1 MAANGFE
8 WRYNV
13 SGGRPLIL
21 TMAMKDTETLTR
33 GDMLNVESGEVD
45 LAATG
50 DAALAGIFV
59 GPENPNDAVDGKPG
73 TLSGTDSTTI
83 VKVLVNPDAVYA
95 DPNDTSA
102 RLAGATL
109 DISGATGA
117 QTLAASSNTEFV
129 VVERK
134 RQASDEPRVMICSS
148 AHYLAKAQS
157 E

>member
-21 TMAMKDTETLTR
+21 TFAMKDTETLTR

-45 LAATG
+45 LCATG
-50 DAALAGIFV
+50 DAAIAGVFV
-59 GPENPNDAVDGKPG
+59 GPENPNDATDGEPG
-73 TLSGTDSTTI
+73 KVSGTDSTTI
-83 VKVLVNPDAVYA
+83 VKAIVNPDAVYA

-134 RQASDEPRVMICSS
+134 RQSSDETRVQICSS
-148 AHYLAKAQS
+148 AHYLAKAQ
-157 E
+157 

>member
-8 WRYNV
+8 WRYNL

-21 TMAMKDTETLTR
+21 TFVMKDTETLTR
-33 GDMLNVESGEVD
+33 GDMLNIESGEVD
-45 LAATG
+45 LAATA
-50 DAALAGIFV
+50 DVAIAGIFV
-59 GPENPNDAVDGKPG
+59 GPENPDDAVDGKPG
-73 TLSGTDSTTI
+73 TVSGTDSTTV
-83 VKVLVNPDAVYA
+83 VKCLVNPDAVYA
-95 DPNDTSA
+95 DGNDTNA

-134 RQASDEPRVMICSS
+134 RQSSDETRVQIASTS
-148 AHYLAKAQS
+148 HYLAKAQ
-157 E
+157 

>member
-21 TMAMKDTETLTR
+21 TFLMKDTETLTR
-33 GDMLNVESGEVD
+33 GDLLNIESGEVD

-73 TLSGTDSTTI
+73 TVSGTDSTTL
-83 VKVLVNPDAVYA
+83 VKCIVNPDAVYA

-109 DISGATGA
+109 DVSGATGA
-117 QTLAASSNTEFV
+117 QTVASSSNTEFV
-129 VVERK
+129 VIERK
-134 RQASDEPRVMICSS
+134 RQSSDETRLMICSS
-148 AHYLAKAQS
+148 AHYIAKAQ
-157 E
+157 

>member
-45 LAATG
+45 LCATG
-50 DAALAGIFV
+50 DAAIAGVFV

-73 TLSGTDSTTI
+73 TVSVTDSTTI
-83 VKVLVNPDAVYA
+83 VKVIVNPDAVYA
-95 DPNDTSA
+95 DANDTSA

-117 QTLAASSNTEFV
+117 QTVAASSNTEFV

-134 RQASDEPRVMICSS
+134 RQSTDETRLMICSS
-148 AHYLAKAQS
+148 AHYLAKAQ
-157 E
+157 

>member
-13 SGGRPLIL
+13 SGGRPLLL

-45 LAATG
+45 LCATG
-50 DAALAGIFV
+50 DAAIAGVFV

-73 TLSGTDSTTI
+73 TVSGTDSTTI
-83 VKVLVNPDAVYA
+83 VKVIVNPDAVYA
-95 DPNDTSA
+95 DANDTSA

-117 QTLAASSNTEFV
+117 QTVAASSNTEFV

-134 RQASDEPRVMICSS
+134 RQSTDETRLMICSS
-148 AHYLAKAQS
+148 AHYLAKAQ
-157 E
+157 

>member
-1 MAANGFE
+1 MAANGFD

-21 TMAMKDTETLTR
+21 TLVMKDTETLTR
-33 GDMLNVESGEVD
+33 GDMLNIESGEVD

-50 DAALAGIFV
+50 DTALAGIFV
-59 GPENPNDAVDGKPG
+59 GPENPEDAVDGKPG
-73 TLSGTDSTTI
+73 TLAGTDSTTI

-95 DPNDTSA
+95 DANDTSA

-117 QTLAASSNTEFV
+117 QTVAASSNTEFV

-134 RQASDEPRVMICSS
+134 RQASAETRLMICSS
-148 AHYLAKAQS
+148 AHYLAKAQ
-157 E
+157 

>member
-8 WRYNV
+8 WRYNL

-21 TMAMKDTETLTR
+21 TFLMKDTETLTR
-33 GDMLNVESGEVD
+33 GDMLNIESGEVD

-50 DAALAGIFV
+50 DVALAGIFV
-59 GPENPNDAVDGKPG
+59 GPENPDDAVDGKPG
-73 TLSGTDSTTI
+73 TVSGTDSTTV
-83 VKVLVNPDAVYA
+83 VKCLVNPDAVYA
-95 DPNDTSA
+95 DGSDSNA

-117 QTLAASSNTEFV
+117 QTVAASSNTEFV

-134 RQASDEPRVMICSS
+134 RQSSDETRVQIASTS
-148 AHYLAKAQS
+148 HYLAKAQ
-157 E
+157 

>member
-21 TMAMKDTETLTR
+21 TFAMKDTETLTR
-33 GDMLNVESGEVD
+33 GDMLNIESGEVD
-45 LAATG
+45 LMVTSDVAA
-50 DAALAGIFV
+50 AGVFV
-59 GPENPNDAVDGKPG
+59 GPENPNDATDGQPG
-73 TLSGTDSTTI
+73 TVSGTDSTTI
-83 VKVLVNPDAVYA
+83 VKVIVNPDAVYA
-95 DPNDTSA
+95 DANDTSA

-117 QTLAASSNTEFV
+117 QTVAASSNTEFV

-134 RQASDEPRVMICSS
+134 RQSTDETRLMICSS
-148 AHYLAKAQS
+148 AHYLAKAQ
-157 E
+157 